1 MEYIVYQHRRCD
13 NNEIFYVG
21 ISNNEDRPF
30 VIHNRNNFWKNIYKK
45 VGRTVEIVTT
55 CDTLLEACQVEQYLI
70 KFYGRR
76 DLGLGP
82 LVNLTDGGESGAG
95 SYSELT
101 ETIRRLKMSV
111 THHKKRNSKVKKYYH
126 KEQKLKKLLRI
137 QRELP
142 KIISTYEKVSKKW
155 VNIEVIDISTNIVY
169 ENIYSVP
176 VELHY
181 LQQKSLRKVLAGT
194 DPNKTNLRLW
204 W

>member
-21 ISNNEDRPF
+21 ISNSMDRPF
-30 VIHNRNNFWKNIYKK
+30 VICNRNNFWKNNYKK

-76 DLGLGP
+76 DLGLGS

-126 KEQKLKKLLRI
+126 KEQELKKLLRI
-137 QRELP
+137 QRDLP
-142 KIISTYEKVSKKW
+142 KIINSYEKVSKKW

-194 DPNKTNLRLW
+194 NKNKTNLRLW
-204 W
+204 